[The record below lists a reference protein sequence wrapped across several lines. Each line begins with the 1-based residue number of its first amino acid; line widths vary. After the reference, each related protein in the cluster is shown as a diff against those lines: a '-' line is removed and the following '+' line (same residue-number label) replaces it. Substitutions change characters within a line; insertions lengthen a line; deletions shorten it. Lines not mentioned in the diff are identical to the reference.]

1 MFVSYTG
8 CYFVTAIPTDQDI
21 ELVLL
26 NKYLKMWKQ
35 FWNWVIDRDWKN
47 FKVHG
52 RKNLHDHE
60 QTIKAILVRGQKN
73 RKL

>member
-1 MFVSYTG
+1 
-8 CYFVTAIPTDQDI
+8 
-21 ELVLL
+21 
-26 NKYLKMWKQ
+26 MWKQ

-47 FKVHG
+47 FKVDG

>member
-1 MFVSYTG
+1 M
-8 CYFVTAIPTDQDI
+8 
-21 ELVLL
+21 ELG
-26 NKYLKMWKQ
+26 N
-35 FWNWVIDRDWKN
+35 DRDWKN

-73 RKL
+73 RKAIEKASVFLGYTAKDCDQVVDRNDGW